1 GRDATVTIGDP
12 RAWGDEHGAVG
23 VAQLGGEAAQL
34 ARHAADAVDRHAQL
48 VGVGVESV
56 GLGVQAPRAL
66 QERGRE
72 LGQDRVLAIVVG
84 GRVVGGRAVVI
95 AGGVV
100 VADARVVARGR
111 VVVARGG
118 RVGGLGRRD
127 GLGLVLDG
135 RRRHEGGALTAAT
148 LALAGERG

>member
-1 GRDATVTIGDP
+1 
-12 RAWGDEHGAVG
+12 
-23 VAQLGGEAAQL
+23 
-34 ARHAADAVDRHAQL
+34 
-48 VGVGVESV
+48 
-56 GLGVQAPRAL
+56 
-66 QERGRE
+66 
-72 LGQDRVLAIVVG
+72 RVLAIVVG

-148 LALAGERG
+148 LALAGERGTRQREHSGHGEGEDDAIGHVQHGPWIGAATVRAHISGPSFDFCTVLRPRSRVT